1 MILLFIYNKNCIIL
15 DMITIPE
22 KVEEL
27 VNQSPYLRE
36 AITDGLVNLSAL
48 ARKLKPEIEKELIK
62 DVSESAVF
70 IALQRYA
77 ATMKP
82 YYQVNPAEYLA
93 NLGLRSD
100 LFELTVK
107 NSPAL
112 LGKLSRLAK
121 AIEDKHTAL
130 FVFTQGQYETTII
143 TSKDLDKELD
153 EALKTET
160 IVSTIPDLTGITLQ
174 RTHGQ
179 IETTG
184 VLQFPL
190 RILAWEGISVIEI
203 ITTLNEIMMIVRDFE
218 VDRAVSSI
226 HKGLR
231 TVKNTPKNI

>member
-1 MILLFIYNKNCIIL
+1 
-15 DMITIPE
+15 MITIPE

-36 AITDGLVNLSAL
+36 AMSDKLVNLSAL
-48 ARKLKPEIEKELIK
+48 ARQLKPQIERDLVK

-70 IALQRYA
+70 IALQRYS

-82 YYQVNPAEYLA
+82 YYQVNPADYLA

-100 LFELTVK
+100 LLDLTVK
-107 NSPAL
+107 NSPTL

-121 AIEDKHTAL
+121 VIADQNTAL
-130 FVFTQGQYETTII
+130 FIVTQGQYETTII
-143 TSKDLDKELD
+143 TSTS
-153 EALKTET
+153 LKSHLEVLLKGET
-160 IVSTIPDLTGITLQ
+160 ITHTIPDLTGISLQ

-179 IETTG
+179 IERTG

-218 VDRAVSSI
+218 VDRAVASI
-226 HKGLR
+226 RQGLQ
-231 TVKNTPKNI
+231 TVKKQSSKAAASH

>member
-1 MILLFIYNKNCIIL
+1 MIS
-15 DMITIPE
+15 IPE

-27 VNQSPYLRE
+27 VNQSPYVRE
-36 AITDGLVNLSAL
+36 AMTDGLINLSAL
-48 ARKLKPEIEKELIK
+48 ARQLKPTIEKALMK

-82 YYQVNPAEYLA
+82 YYQVNPADYLA
-93 NLGLRSD
+93 NLTLRSE

-107 NSPAL
+107 NSLTL
-112 LGKLSRLAK
+112 LTKLSKLA
-121 AIEDKHTAL
+121 AALEDNHAAL
-130 FVFTQGQYETTII
+130 FIFTQGQFETTII
-143 TSKDLDKELD
+143 TSKSIEVELLA
-153 EALKTET
+153 ALRDET
-160 IVSTIPDLTGITLQ
+160 IASQIPDLTGIALQ

-203 ITTLNEIMMIVRDFE
+203 ITTLNEIMIIVRDFE
-218 VDRAVSSI
+218 VDRAVASI
-226 HKGLR
+226 REGLR
-231 TVKNTPKNI
+231 TVKQQRA

>member
-1 MILLFIYNKNCIIL
+1 
-15 DMITIPE
+15 MITIPE

-36 AITDGLVNLSAL
+36 AITDKLINLSAL
-48 ARKLKPEIEKELIK
+48 ARQLQPKIEAGLMKE
-62 DVSESAVF
+62 VSESAVF

-82 YYQVNPAEYLA
+82 YYQVNPADYLA
-93 NLGLRSD
+93 NLALRTE

-107 NSPAL
+107 NSPRL
-112 LGKLSRLAK
+112 LTKLSTLAGTL
-121 AIEDKHTAL
+121 EDQHTSL

-143 TSKDLDKELD
+143 TSVALKKTLH
-153 EALKTET
+153 EALKDEAITN
-160 IVSTIPDLTGITLQ
+160 TIPELTGITLQ

-179 IETTG
+179 VETTG

-203 ITTLNEIMMIVRDFE
+203 ITTLNEIMVVVRDFE

-226 HKGLR
+226 RQALK
-231 TVKNTPKNI
+231 TVGQR

>member
-1 MILLFIYNKNCIIL
+1 
-15 DMITIPE
+15 MITIPE
-22 KVEEL
+22 KVEEI

-36 AITDGLVNLSAL
+36 ALTDKLINLSAL
-48 ARKLKPEIEKELIK
+48 ARQIKPQIERELVK
-62 DVSESAVF
+62 DVTESAVF

-82 YYQVNPAEYLA
+82 YYQVNPADYLA
-93 NLGLRSD
+93 NLGLRSE
-100 LFELTVK
+100 LFELTIK

-121 AIEDKHTAL
+121 AIQDQRAAL

-143 TSKDLDKELD
+143 TSESLKPEIMA
-153 EALKTET
+153 ALEGET
-160 IVSTIPDLTGITLQ
+160 IAGTIPDLTGITLQ
-174 RTHGQ
+174 RTHAQ

-203 ITTLNEIMMIVRDFE
+203 ITTLNEIMIIVRDFE
-218 VDRAVSSI
+218 VDRAVVSI
-226 HKGLR
+226 RQGLQN
-231 TVKNTPKNI
+231 VKTQGEKSRA

>member
-1 MILLFIYNKNCIIL
+1 
-15 DMITIPE
+15 MITIPE

-36 AITDGLVNLSAL
+36 AITDKLVNLSAL
-48 ARKLKPEIEKELIK
+48 ARKLQPQIEKELIK

-82 YYQVNPAEYLA
+82 YYQVNPADYLGSM
-93 NLGLRSD
+93 GLKSD
-100 LFELTVK
+100 LYELTVK
-107 NSPAL
+107 NSPTL

-121 AIEDKHTAL
+121 AIEDNHAAL
-130 FVFTQGQYETTII
+130 FIFTQGQYETTITTSNSLEQEI
-143 TSKDLDKELD
+143 TA
-153 EALKTET
+153 ALKDET
-160 IVSTIPDLTGITLQ
+160 ILGVIPNLTAISLQ
-174 RTHGQ
+174 RTHLQ

-203 ITTLNEIMMIVRDFE
+203 ITTLNEMMIIVRDFE

-226 HKGLR
+226 RQGL
-231 TVKNTPKNI
+231 NTLKQQHPDIK

>member
-1 MILLFIYNKNCIIL
+1 
-15 DMITIPE
+15 MITIPE

-36 AITDGLVNLSAL
+36 AISDKLVNLSAL
-48 ARKLKPEIEKELIK
+48 ARKLQPQIEKELVK

-77 ATMKP
+77 ATLKP
-82 YYQVNPAEYLA
+82 FYEVNPADYLA
-93 NLGLRSD
+93 NLGLKSD
-100 LFELTVK
+100 LFELTIK

-121 AIEDKHTAL
+121 AIEDQHASL
-130 FVFTQGQYETTII
+130 FVFTQGQYETTIT
-143 TSKDLDKELD
+143 TSKNLTVEIKA
-153 EALKTET
+153 ALKGET
-160 IVSTIPDLTGITLQ
+160 VVGTIPDLTGITLQ
-174 RTHGQ
+174 RTHAQ

-203 ITTLNEIMMIVRDFE
+203 ITTLNEIMIIVRDFE
-218 VDRAVSSI
+218 VDRAVASI
-226 HKGLR
+226 RAGLQ
-231 TVKNTPKNI
+231 TVKKQGSNSVSL

>member
-1 MILLFIYNKNCIIL
+1 
-15 DMITIPE
+15 MITIPE

-36 AITDGLVNLSAL
+36 AMSDKLVNLSAL
-48 ARKLKPEIEKELIK
+48 ARQLKPQIEKDLIK

-82 YYQVNPAEYLA
+82 YYQVNPADYLA
-93 NLGLRSD
+93 NLALRTD

-112 LGKLSRLAK
+112 LAKLSLLAQ
-121 AIEDKHTAL
+121 AIDDRRTSL
-130 FVFTQGQYETTII
+130 FVFTQGQHETTII
-143 TSKDLDKELD
+143 TSKSLDKDLKA
-153 EALKTET
+153 ALKDET
-160 IVSTIPDLTGITLQ
+160 ISTIPDLTGISLQ

-203 ITTLNEIMMIVRDFE
+203 ITTLNEIMMVVRDFE
-218 VDRAVSSI
+218 VDRAVASI
-226 HKGLR
+226 RQGLQ
-231 TVKNTPKNI
+231 TVKQQGAQHTAAR

>member
-1 MILLFIYNKNCIIL
+1 
-15 DMITIPE
+15 MITIPE

-36 AITDGLVNLSAL
+36 AITDKLINLSAL
-48 ARKLKPEIEKELIK
+48 ARKLKPQIERALIK

-77 ATMKP
+77 SSLKP
-82 YYQVNPAEYLA
+82 YYQVNPADYLA

-107 NSPAL
+107 NSPTL

-121 AIEDKHTAL
+121 AIEDQHASL
-130 FVFTQGQYETTII
+130 FVFTQGQYETTIT
-143 TSKDLDKELD
+143 TSKGLTNEIKATLKE
-153 EALKTET
+153 ET

-174 RTHGQ
+174 RTHAQ

-190 RILAWEGISVIEI
+190 RILAWEGISVVEI
-203 ITTLNEIMMIVRDFE
+203 ITTLNEIMIIVRDFE
-218 VDRAVSSI
+218 VDRAVVSIRQGLHSVKSTDSSYAAES
-226 HKGLR
+226 
-231 TVKNTPKNI
+231 V

>member
-1 MILLFIYNKNCIIL
+1 
-15 DMITIPE
+15 MITIPE

-36 AITDGLVNLSAL
+36 AMSDKLINLSAL
-48 ARKLKPEIEKELIK
+48 ARQLKPQIEKELVK
-62 DVSESAVF
+62 DVTESAVF

-82 YYQVNPAEYLA
+82 YYQVNPADYLA
-93 NLGLRSD
+93 NMALQSD
-100 LFELTVK
+100 LFELTVT

-121 AIEDKHTAL
+121 AIEDQHTSL
-130 FVFTQGQYETTII
+130 FIFTQGQFETTII
-143 TSKDLDKELD
+143 TSKSLDAEIKL
-153 EALKTET
+153 ALKGET
-160 IVSTIPDLTGITLQ
+160 IVSAIPDLTGISLQ

-218 VDRAVSSI
+218 VDRAVASI
-226 HKGLR
+226 RQGLQ
-231 TVKNTPKNI
+231 TVKHQGARSAQDERSTST

>member
-1 MILLFIYNKNCIIL
+1 
-15 DMITIPE
+15 MITIPE

-36 AITDGLVNLSAL
+36 AISDKLVNLSAL
-48 ARKLKPEIEKELIK
+48 ARQLQPKIEAELMKEA
-62 DVSESAVF
+62 SESAVF

-77 ATMKP
+77 ATLKP
-82 YYQVNPAEYLA
+82 YYQVNPADYLA

-107 NSPAL
+107 NSPQL
-112 LGKLSRLAK
+112 LIKLSRLAK
-121 AIEDKHTAL
+121 SIQDEHTSL
-130 FVFTQGQYETTII
+130 FIFTQGQYETTII
-143 TSKDLDKELD
+143 TSKVLRQS
-153 EALKTET
+153 LKAVLKDET
-160 IVSTIPDLTGITLQ
+160 ITSTIPELTGISLQ

-203 ITTLNEIMMIVRDFE
+203 ITTLNEIMVIVRDFE

-226 HKGLR
+226 RQALK
-231 TVKNTPKNI
+231 TVGQQKTE

>member
-1 MILLFIYNKNCIIL
+1 
-15 DMITIPE
+15 MITIPE

-36 AITDGLVNLSAL
+36 AISDKLVNLSAL
-48 ARKLKPEIEKELIK
+48 ARQLKPQIEKELVK
-62 DVSESAVF
+62 DVTESAVF

-77 ATMKP
+77 ATLKP
-82 YYQVNPAEYLA
+82 YYQVNPADYLA
-93 NLGLRSD
+93 NMALRSD

-107 NSPAL
+107 NSAAL
-112 LGKLSRLAK
+112 LAKLSLLAQ
-121 AIEDKHTAL
+121 AIDDRHASL
-130 FVFTQGQYETTII
+130 FVFTQGQHETTII
-143 TSKDLDKELD
+143 TSKTLEKDLKA
-153 EALKTET
+153 ALKDET
-160 IVSTIPDLTGITLQ
+160 IVSTIPDLTGISLQ

-218 VDRAVSSI
+218 VDRAVASI
-226 HKGLR
+226 RQGLQ
-231 TVKNTPKNI
+231 TVKKQGSKPAPGR

>member
-1 MILLFIYNKNCIIL
+1 
-15 DMITIPE
+15 MITIPE

-36 AITDGLVNLSAL
+36 AITDKLINLSAL
-48 ARKLKPEIEKELIK
+48 ARQLQPKIEADLMKEA
-62 DVSESAVF
+62 SESAVF

-82 YYQVNPAEYLA
+82 YYQVNPADYLA
-93 NLGLRSD
+93 NLALRSD

-107 NSPAL
+107 NSPL
-112 LGKLSRLAK
+112 LLAKLSKLAK
-121 AIEDKHTAL
+121 TIQDEHTSL
-130 FVFTQGQYETTII
+130 FIFTQGQYETTII
-143 TSKDLDKELD
+143 TSKVLRKTLRTVLQD
-153 EALKTET
+153 EVIT
-160 IVSTIPDLTGITLQ
+160 STIPDLTGISLQ

-179 IETTG
+179 VETTG

-203 ITTLNEIMMIVRDFE
+203 ITTLNEIMVIVRDFE

-226 HKGLR
+226 RQALK
-231 TVKNTPKNI
+231 TVGQQKPE